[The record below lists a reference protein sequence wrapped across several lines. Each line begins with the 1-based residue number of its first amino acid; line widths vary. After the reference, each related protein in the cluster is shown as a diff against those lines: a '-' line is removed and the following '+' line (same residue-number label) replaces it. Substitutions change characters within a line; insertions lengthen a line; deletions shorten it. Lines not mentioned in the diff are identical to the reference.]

1 MSIAS
6 VLMHLWPRQF
16 LHKVVQR
23 RLVTTHLHF
32 FPQPLLHPQVI
43 RDTILAGA
51 GPLVVYMGVND
62 LYTTSIPSWMGSNT
76 ILAMFTLGAMFEG
89 SIYVQLLWLVVTW
102 RKEFQ
107 NLLDLLVY

>member
-6 VLMHLWPRQF
+6 VLMQLWPRQF

-23 RLVTTHLHF
+23 RLVLTHLRF
-32 FPQPLLHPQVI
+32 FPQPLLHPQII

-62 LYTTSIPSWMGSNT
+62 LFTTSIPSWMGSHT
-76 ILAMFTLGAMFEG
+76 VLAMFALGGMCDG
-89 SIYVQLLWLVVTW
+89 SVDVQLLWLKVTW
-102 RKEFQ
+102 RKE
-107 NLLDLLVY
+107 